1 MNTIGKPVKVGAA
14 AAVQPRPSASAPV
27 VEIRNLVKRFGSV
40 AAANNVSLT
49 LEAGKT
55 LVLLGESGSGK
66 TTVLRCVAGLE
77 NASSGTIML
86 SGTVVDDGQRTV
98 PPESRRIG
106 MVFQSYALW
115 PQMTALE
122 NVTFAGTRE
131 QRGSAARKA
140 ARRQGEQLLDS
151 VGLAGMKDR
160 LPSQLSGGQQQRV
173 ALARAL
179 AGDVRLLLM
188 DEPLSALDQAL
199 REELRLGL
207 RAQIQKSGL
216 ACLYVTHDQE
226 EALAMADELIVM
238 RSGVVEERGD
248 PRAIYERPAT
258 AFGAGFLGAKNVA
271 RGRVVKTGTPLCVAE
286 VAGQM
291 IAFSPVDSVVV
302 GDEVEL
308 RWRREHMRFSE
319 GGEPTNR
326 WPAQVTSA
334 VYLGHR
340 WEVGLNCLGVAMRA
354 WSENELAGAVP
365 VQVSPMLILGYALRK
380 TSAGNPADT
389 SPSSLR
395 ADPGP
400 VSAQRNSAST

>member
-1 MNTIGKPVKVGAA
+1 MNTVARSIARDERDGRVAA
-14 AAVQPRPSASAPV
+14 RPEAAPV
-27 VEIRNLVKRFGSV
+27 VEIRNLVKRFGPV
-40 AAANNVSLT
+40 AAADNVSLT
-49 LEAGKT
+49 LAAGKT

-77 NASSGTIML
+77 NATSGTIRIG
-86 SGTVVDDGQRTV
+86 GTLVDDGERTV

-122 NVTFAGTRE
+122 NVAFAGTRE
-131 QRGSAARKA
+131 QKGSAARKA
-140 ARRQGEQLLDS
+140 AREQGEHLLES
-151 VGLAGMKDR
+151 VGLARMKDR

-207 RAQIQKSGL
+207 RAQIQNSGL

-238 RSGVVEERGD
+238 RSGVIEERGD

-258 AFGAGFLGAKNVA
+258 AFGAGFLGAKNMA
-271 RGRVVKTGTPLCVAE
+271 RGRVAKVGTPLCVAE
-286 VAGQM
+286 VAGEM
-291 IAFSPVDSVVV
+291 ISFSPVDSVAV

-308 RWRREHMRFSE
+308 RWRREHMRFTDA
-319 GGEPTNR
+319 GDPTNR
-326 WPAQVTSA
+326 WQAQVTSA

-354 WSENELAGAVP
+354 WSESEIGGAVP
-365 VQVSPMLILGYALRK
+365 VQVLPMLILGYALGR
-380 TSAGNPADT
+380 SARGNPADT
-389 SPSSLR
+389 S
-395 ADPGP
+395 
-400 VSAQRNSAST
+400 

>member
-1 MNTIGKPVKVGAA
+1 MNTIAKAVKFGAA
-14 AAVQPRPSASAPV
+14 GAPPCPPASAPV
-27 VEIRNLVKRFGSV
+27 VEVRNLVKRFGSL
-40 AAANNVSLT
+40 AAVNNVSLT

-77 NASSGTIML
+77 NASSGTIL
-86 SGTVVDDGQRTV
+86 LGGAVVDDGERTV
-98 PPESRRIG
+98 APESRRLG

-115 PQMTALE
+115 PQMTAVE
-122 NVTFAGTRE
+122 NVQFAGIRE
-131 QRGSAARKA
+131 QKGSAARAA
-140 ARRQGEQLLDS
+140 ARGQADQLLES
-151 VGLAGMKDR
+151 VGLATMKDR

-207 RAQIQKSGL
+207 RAQIRNSGL

-238 RSGVVEERGD
+238 RSGVIEERGD

-258 AFGAGFLGAKNVA
+258 SFGAGFLGAKNVV
-271 RGRVVKTGTPLCVAE
+271 RGKVVKAGAPLCVAE
-286 VAGQM
+286 VAGEK
-291 IAFSPVDSVVV
+291 ISFSPVDSLAV
-302 GDEVEL
+302 GEEVEL
-308 RWRREHMRFSE
+308 RWRREHMRFTESAD
-319 GGEPTNR
+319 PVNR
-326 WPAQVTSA
+326 WPARLTSA

-340 WEVGLNCLGVAMRA
+340 WEVGLKCLGVGMRA
-354 WSENELAGAVP
+354 WNESEISGVVS
-365 VQVSPMLILGYALRK
+365 VQVPPMLVLGYALRK
-380 TSAGNPADT
+380 SSSGSPADT
-389 SPSSLR
+389 S
-395 ADPGP
+395 
-400 VSAQRNSAST
+400 

>member
-1 MNTIGKPVKVGAA
+1 MNTIPKAMKAGTAGLARP
-14 AAVQPRPSASAPV
+14 PSAAGAPI
-27 VEIRNLVKRFGSV
+27 VEVRNLVKRFGGL
-40 AAANNVSLT
+40 AAVDNVSLT
-49 LEAGKT
+49 LDAGKT

-66 TTVLRCVAGLE
+66 TTVLRCLAGLE
-77 NASSGTIML
+77 NASSGTIL
-86 SGTVVDDGQRTV
+86 LGGAVVDDGARTV

-122 NVTFAGTRE
+122 NVAFAGTRE
-131 QRGSAARKA
+131 QKGSAAKKA
-140 ARRQGEQLLDS
+140 ALSQGEQLLAS
-151 VGLAGMKDR
+151 VGLARLKDR

-207 RAQIQKSGL
+207 RAQIQSSGL

-238 RSGVVEERGD
+238 RSGVIEERGD

-271 RGRVVKTGTPLCVAE
+271 RGTVARVGTPHCIAQ
-286 VAGQM
+286 VAGEM
-291 IAFSPVDSVVV
+291 IAFSPVDSLVV

-308 RWRREHMRFSE
+308 RWRREHLRIGAE
-319 GGEPTNR
+319 GGDTTNL
-326 WPAQVTSA
+326 WQAKVTSA

-340 WEVGLNCLGVAMRA
+340 WEVGLSCLGGAMRA
-354 WSENELAGAVP
+354 WSNNELAGEVP
-365 VQVSPMLILGYALRK
+365 VQVPPMLVLGYAVPK
-380 TSAGNPADT
+380 PASGSSADT
-389 SPSSLR
+389 S
-395 ADPGP
+395 
-400 VSAQRNSAST
+400 